1 LRILGWLLAL
11 PIALLIVV
19 FAVANRHDVRLELW
33 PLPWVLD
40 LPVYLAVLGA
50 LVKGIVIGLL
60 VAWLAGTGARRRAR
74 EHKRRADSLQRQ
86 LDAAR
91 VEAKVKGDADA
102 GTAIIP
108 AGPDHSV

>member
-1 LRILGWLLAL
+1 MRILGWLLAL